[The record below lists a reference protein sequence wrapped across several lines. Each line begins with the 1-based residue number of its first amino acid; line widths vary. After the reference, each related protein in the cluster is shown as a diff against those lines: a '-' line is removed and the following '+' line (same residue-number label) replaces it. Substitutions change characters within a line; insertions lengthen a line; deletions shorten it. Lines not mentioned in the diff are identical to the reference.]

1 MTKLLEK
8 AFTEA
13 SRLPS
18 ATQNIIAQRLL
29 EDIDAEEKWDDT
41 FAATQN
47 ELSYLADEAIA
58 DFQNGKTKPL
68 AEVL

>member
-8 AFTEA
+8 AFTQA

-29 EDIDAEEKWDDT
+29 EDIQAEGNWDDT
-41 FAATQN
+41 FAETQS
-47 ELSYLADEAIA
+47 ELSRMADEDVA
-58 DFQNGKTKPL
+58 DFQN
-68 AEVL
+68 V

>member
-47 ELSYLADEAIA
+47 ELFYLADEAIA

>member
-18 ATQNIIAQRLL
+18 VTQNLIAQRLL
-29 EDIDAEEKWDDT
+29 DDIDAEEKWDDT
-41 FAATQN
+41 FAETQD
-47 ELSYLADEAIA
+47 ELSRLANEAVA

-68 AEVL
+68 AEIL